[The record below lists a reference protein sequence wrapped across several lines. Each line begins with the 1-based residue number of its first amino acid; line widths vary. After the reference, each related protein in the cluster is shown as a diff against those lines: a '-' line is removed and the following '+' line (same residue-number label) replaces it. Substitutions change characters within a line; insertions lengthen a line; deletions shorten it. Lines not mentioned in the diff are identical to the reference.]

1 MNWSLNNEIQN
12 TLPASLARLLT
23 VNRINRT
30 VFIANES
37 VGGNR
42 NLLTPSMHSEPDKH
56 AINRP
61 RILSPLS
68 HFEGCVKSCSQTLL
82 VLTIERSRDEWW
94 HSDLPLITQTVCL
107 ISDLCCLIHQV
118 RNIHQQLLLFR
129 SSQPNTV
136 TLKEQESVRGN
147 FLICLCSMCYIVGFR
162 IIILSSSGPGQIPSN
177 LTHFLRLS

>member
-1 MNWSLNNEIQN
+1 MAHKILEAAQSTNSLFGFGAW
-12 TLPASLARLLT
+12 TLDRDLDSGLSLTKSKILSLPRLLT

-42 NLLTPSMHSEPDKH
+42 NLLTPSMHSGPDKH

-82 VLTIERSRDEWW
+82 VLTIERSRDE
-94 HSDLPLITQTVCL
+94 
-107 ISDLCCLIHQV
+107 
-118 RNIHQQLLLFR
+118 
-129 SSQPNTV
+129 
-136 TLKEQESVRGN
+136 
-147 FLICLCSMCYIVGFR
+147 
-162 IIILSSSGPGQIPSN
+162 
-177 LTHFLRLS
+177 